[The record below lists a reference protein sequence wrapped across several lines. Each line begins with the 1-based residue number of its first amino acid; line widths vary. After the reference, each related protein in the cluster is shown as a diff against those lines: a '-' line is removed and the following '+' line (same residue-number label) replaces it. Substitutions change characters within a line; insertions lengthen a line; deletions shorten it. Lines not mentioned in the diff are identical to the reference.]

1 MSEKTASAAVKE
13 KKILGK
19 KPVARKDMSKVQW
32 ILKEMKRN
40 YVAYIMCAPFFLIFF
55 TFTILPVILSLYY
68 SFTIFNLIE
77 TEQWVWFDNYIRLF
91 LDDDIFLIAVQNTLI
106 FAVII
111 GPVSYLLSLFVAWFI
126 NELSPRIRAVVT
138 LIFYAPSI
146 SGGATTIWVIF
157 FSGDSYGYA
166 NSILMRMGIIET
178 PIQFFQNATYVMP
191 LCIVVAL
198 WSSLGTSFLS
208 FIGGLQTIDKAQ
220 FEAAAVDGIKNR
232 WQELW
237 YVTLPN
243 MKPQLLFGAILAI
256 TSAFGFGAIVDGLA
270 GNPSVDYCAW
280 TIVHHLGDYGGA
292 RYEIGYSSAIATI
305 LFAMMIGSNMLVK
318 KLLAKVGQ

>member
-106 FAVII
+106 FAVIFKML
-111 GPVSYLLSLFVAWFI
+111 V
-126 NELSPRIRAVVT
+126 
-138 LIFYAPSI
+138 
-146 SGGATTIWVIF
+146 
-157 FSGDSYGYA
+157 
-166 NSILMRMGIIET
+166 
-178 PIQFFQNATYVMP
+178 
-191 LCIVVAL
+191 
-198 WSSLGTSFLS
+198 
-208 FIGGLQTIDKAQ
+208 
-220 FEAAAVDGIKNR
+220 
-232 WQELW
+232 
-237 YVTLPN
+237 
-243 MKPQLLFGAILAI
+243 
-256 TSAFGFGAIVDGLA
+256 
-270 GNPSVDYCAW
+270 
-280 TIVHHLGDYGGA
+280 
-292 RYEIGYSSAIATI
+292 I
-305 LFAMMIGSNMLVK
+305 LFKGKRKNVNLHITTCKQRGNFRR
-318 KLLAKVGQ
+318 

>member
-1 MSEKTASAAVKE
+1 
-13 KKILGK
+13 
-19 KPVARKDMSKVQW
+19 MSKVQW
-32 ILKEMKRN
+32 VLKEMKRN
-40 YVAYIMCAPFFLIFF
+40 YIAYIMCAPFFLIFF

-111 GPVSYLLSLFVAWFI
+111 GPVSYMLSLFVAWFI

-146 SGGATTIWVIF
+146 SGGATTIWTVF

-166 NSILMRMGIIET
+166 NSILMRMGLIET

-191 LCIVVAL
+191 LCIVIAL

>member
-13 KKILGK
+13 KKPFGK

-32 ILKEMKRN
+32 VLKEMKRN
-40 YVAYIMCAPFFLIFF
+40 YIAYIMCAPFFLIFF

-111 GPVSYLLSLFVAWFI
+111 GPVSYMLSLFVAWFI

-146 SGGATTIWVIF
+146 SGGATTIWTVF

-166 NSILMRMGIIET
+166 NSILMRMGLIET

-191 LCIVVAL
+191 LCIVIAL

>member
-1 MSEKTASAAVKE
+1 MSETKKVSAEAAAPAAA
-13 KKILGK
+13 K
-19 KPVARKDMSKVQW
+19 KPVARKNMTKAQW
-32 ILKEMKRN
+32 TWKEMKRN
-40 YVAYIMCAPFFLIFF
+40 YIAYIMCAPFFLIFF
-55 TFTILPVILSLYY
+55 TFTILPVILSIFY

-77 TEQWVWFDNYIRLF
+77 PMQWCGLDNYIRLF
-91 LDDDIFLIAVQNTLI
+91 LDDDIFLTAVQNTLI

-111 GPVSYLLSLFVAWFI
+111 GPVSYLLSLLVAWFI
-126 NELSPRIRAVVT
+126 NEIPPKIRSVVT

-146 SGGATTIWVIF
+146 SGGVNMIWGVA
-157 FSGDSYGYA
+157 FSGDSYGYV
-166 NSILMRMGIIET
+166 NSILMRLGLIQE
-178 PIQFFQNATYVMP
+178 PIQFFQNAEYVMP

-243 MKPQLLFGAILAI
+243 MKSQLLFGAILAI
-256 TSAFGFGAIVDGLA
+256 TSAFGFGAVVDSLA

-292 RYEIGYSSAIATI
+292 RFEVGYASAIATI
-305 LFAMMIGSNMLVK
+305 LFAMMVGSNMLVK
-318 KLLAKVGQ
+318 KILAKVGQ

>member
-13 KKILGK
+13 KKPFGK

-32 ILKEMKRN
+32 VLKEMKRN
-40 YVAYIMCAPFFLIFF
+40 YIAYIMCAPFFLIFF

-111 GPVSYLLSLFVAWFI
+111 GPVSYMLSLFVAWFI

-146 SGGATTIWVIF
+146 SGGATTIWTVF

-166 NSILMRMGIIET
+166 NSILMRMGLIET

-191 LCIVVAL
+191 LCIVIAL
-198 WSSLGTSFLS
+198 WSSLGTSFLA

-305 LFAMMIGSNMLVK
+305 LFAM
-318 KLLAKVGQ
+318 

>member
-1 MSEKTASAAVKE
+1 MSEKTVSATPKAA
-13 KKILGK
+13 K
-19 KPVARKDMSKVQW
+19 KPVARKDMSKLQW
-32 ILKEMKRN
+32 TLKEMKRN
-40 YVAYIMCAPFFLIFF
+40 YIAYVMCAPFFLIFF
-55 TFTILPVILSLYY
+55 TFTILPVILSIFY

-77 TEQWVWFDNYIRLF
+77 PMEWVFLDNYIRLF
-91 LDDDIFLIAVQNTLI
+91 LDDDIFLTAVQNTLI

-111 GPVSYLLSLFVAWFI
+111 GPVSYLLSLLVAWFI
-126 NELSPRIRAVVT
+126 NEIPPKIRSVVT

-146 SGGATTIWVIF
+146 SGGVNMIWGVM
-157 FSGDSYGYA
+157 FSGDSYGYV
-166 NSILMRMGIIET
+166 NSILMRLGIIQA
-178 PIQFFQNATYVMP
+178 PIQFFQNADYVMP

-243 MKPQLLFGAILAI
+243 MKSQLLFGAILAI
-256 TSAFGFGAIVDGLA
+256 TGAFGFGAVVDGLA

-280 TIVHHLGDYGGA
+280 TIVHHLADYGGA
-292 RYEIGYSSAIATI
+292 RFEIGYSSAIATI
-305 LFAMMIGSNMLVK
+305 LFAMMVGSNMLVK

>member
-13 KKILGK
+13 KKPFGK

-32 ILKEMKRN
+32 VLKEMKRN
-40 YVAYIMCAPFFLIFF
+40 YIAYIMCAPFFLIFF

-111 GPVSYLLSLFVAWFI
+111 GPVSYMLSLFVAWFI

-146 SGGATTIWVIF
+146 SGGATTIWTVF

-166 NSILMRMGIIET
+166 NSILMRMGLIET

-191 LCIVVAL
+191 LCIVIAL

-256 TSAFGFGAIVDGLA
+256 TSAFGFGAVVDGLA

-292 RYEIGYSSAIATI
+292 RFEVGYASAIATI
-305 LFAMMIGSNMLVK
+305 LFAMMVGSNMLVK

>member
-13 KKILGK
+13 KKPFGK

-32 ILKEMKRN
+32 VLKEMKRN
-40 YVAYIMCAPFFLIFF
+40 YIAYIMCAPFFLIFF

-111 GPVSYLLSLFVAWFI
+111 GPVSYMLSLFVAWFI

-146 SGGATTIWVIF
+146 SGGATTIWTVF

-166 NSILMRMGIIET
+166 NSILMRMGLIET

>member
-1 MSEKTASAAVKE
+1 MSETKKVSAKAASPADA
-13 KKILGK
+13 K
-19 KPVARKDMSKVQW
+19 KPAARKDMTKAQW
-32 ILKEMKRN
+32 IWKEMKRN

-55 TFTILPVILSLYY
+55 TFTILPVILSVFY

-77 TEQWVWFDNYIRLF
+77 PMQWCGLDNYIRLF
-91 LDDDIFLIAVQNTLI
+91 LDDDIFLTAVQNTLI

-111 GPVSYLLSLFVAWFI
+111 GPVSYLLSLLVAWFI
-126 NELSPRIRAVVT
+126 NEIPPKIRSVVT

-146 SGGATTIWVIF
+146 SGGVNMIWGVA
-157 FSGDSYGYA
+157 FSGDSYGYV
-166 NSILMRMGIIET
+166 NSILMRLGLIQE
-178 PIQFFQNATYVMP
+178 PIQFFQNADYVMP

-243 MKPQLLFGAILAI
+243 MKSQLLFGAILAI
-256 TSAFGFGAIVDGLA
+256 TSAFGFGAVVDGLA

-292 RYEIGYSSAIATI
+292 RFEVGYASAIATI
-305 LFAMMIGSNMLVK
+305 LFAMMVGSNMLVK
-318 KLLAKVGQ
+318 KILAKVGQ

>member
-1 MSEKTASAAVKE
+1 MSEKTASAAVA
-13 KKILGK
+13 K
-19 KPVARKDMSKVQW
+19 KPVARKDMTKLQW
-32 ILKEMKRN
+32 TLKEMKRN
-40 YVAYIMCAPFFLIFF
+40 YLAYIMCAPFFLIFF
-55 TFTILPVILSLYY
+55 TFTILPVILSIFY
-68 SFTIFNLIE
+68 SVTIFNLIE
-77 TEQWVWFDNYIRLF
+77 PMQWCGFDNYIRLF
-91 LDDDIFLIAVQNTLI
+91 LDDDIFLTAVQNTLI

-111 GPVSYLLSLFVAWFI
+111 GPVSYLLSLLVAWFI
-126 NELSPRIRAVVT
+126 NEIPPKIRSVVT

-146 SGGATTIWVIF
+146 SGGVNMIWGVA
-157 FSGDSYGYA
+157 FSGDSYGYV
-166 NSILMRMGIIET
+166 NSILMRLGLIQE

-243 MKPQLLFGAILAI
+243 MKSQLLFGAILAI
-256 TSAFGFGAIVDGLA
+256 TSAFGFGAVVDGLA

-292 RYEIGYSSAIATI
+292 RFEVGYASAIATI
-305 LFAMMIGSNMLVK
+305 LFAMMVGSNMLVK

>member
-1 MSEKTASAAVKE
+1 MSEKTVSAKAPKTP
-13 KKILGK
+13 KA
-19 KPVARKDMSKVQW
+19 KPVARKDMTKAQW
-32 ILKEMKRN
+32 IWKEMKRN
-40 YVAYIMCAPFFLIFF
+40 YIAYIMCAPFFLIFF
-55 TFTILPVILSLYY
+55 TFTILPVILSIFY

-77 TEQWVWFDNYIRLF
+77 PMKWIFLDNYIRLF
-91 LDDDIFLIAVQNTLI
+91 LDDDIFLTAVQNTLL

-126 NELSPRIRAVVT
+126 NEIPPKIRSVVT

-146 SGGATTIWVIF
+146 SGGVNRIWGVA
-157 FSGDSYGYA
+157 FSGDSYGYV
-166 NSILMRMGIIET
+166 NSILMRLGMIQE
-178 PIQFFQNATYVMP
+178 PIQFFQNAEYVMP

-243 MKPQLLFGAILAI
+243 MKSQLLFGAILAI
-256 TSAFGFGAIVDGLA
+256 TSAFGFGAVVDSLA

-292 RYEIGYSSAIATI
+292 RFEVGYASAIATI
-305 LFAMMIGSNMLVK
+305 LFAMMVGSNMLVK

>member
-19 KPVARKDMSKVQW
+19 KPAARKDMSKVQW
-32 ILKEMKRN
+32 VLKEMKRN
-40 YVAYIMCAPFFLIFF
+40 YIAYIMCAPFFLIFF

-111 GPVSYLLSLFVAWFI
+111 GPVSYMLSLFVAWFI
-126 NELSPRIRAVVT
+126 NELSPKIRAVVT

-146 SGGATTIWVIF
+146 SGGATTIWVVF

-166 NSILMRMGIIET
+166 NSILMRMGLIET
-178 PIQFFQNATYVMP
+178 PIQFFQNASYVMP

>member
-1 MSEKTASAAVKE
+1 
-13 KKILGK
+13 
-19 KPVARKDMSKVQW
+19 MSKVQW
-32 ILKEMKRN
+32 VLKEMKRN
-40 YVAYIMCAPFFLIFF
+40 YIAYVMCAPFFLIFF

-77 TEQWVWFDNYIRLF
+77 DEMWVWFDNYIRLF

-111 GPVSYLLSLFVAWFI
+111 GPVSYMLSLFVAWFI
-126 NELSPRIRAVVT
+126 NELSPKIRAVVT

-146 SGGATTIWVIF
+146 SGGATTIWVVF

-166 NSILMRMGIIET
+166 NSILMRMGLIET

-318 KLLAKVGQ
+318 KILAKVGQ

>member
-1 MSEKTASAAVKE
+1 MSETKKVSAKAAAPAAA
-13 KKILGK
+13 
-19 KPVARKDMSKVQW
+19 KPTARKDMTKAQW
-32 ILKEMKRN
+32 IWKEMKRN

-55 TFTILPVILSLYY
+55 TFTILPVILSIFY

-77 TEQWVWFDNYIRLF
+77 PMQWCGFDNYIRLF
-91 LDDDIFLIAVQNTLI
+91 LDDDIFLTAVQNTLI

-111 GPVSYLLSLFVAWFI
+111 GPVSYLLSLLVAWFI
-126 NELSPRIRAVVT
+126 NEIPPKIRSVVT

-146 SGGATTIWVIF
+146 SGGVNMIWGVA
-157 FSGDSYGYA
+157 FSGDSYGYV
-166 NSILMRMGIIET
+166 NSILMRLGLIQE

-243 MKPQLLFGAILAI
+243 MKSQLLFGAILAI
-256 TSAFGFGAIVDGLA
+256 TSAFGFGAVVDGLA

-292 RYEIGYSSAIATI
+292 RFEVGYASAIATI
-305 LFAMMIGSNMLVK
+305 LFAMMVGSNMLVK

>member
-1 MSEKTASAAVKE
+1 MSEKTASATVKE
-13 KKILGK
+13 NKPLGK

-32 ILKEMKRN
+32 VLKEMKRN
-40 YVAYIMCAPFFLIFF
+40 SIAYVMCAPFFLIFF

-77 TEQWVWFDNYIRLF
+77 DEMWVWFDNYIRLF

-111 GPVSYLLSLFVAWFI
+111 GPVSYMLSLFVAWFI
-126 NELSPRIRAVVT
+126 NELSPKIRAVVT

-146 SGGATTIWVIF
+146 SGGATTIWVVF

-166 NSILMRMGIIET
+166 NSILMRMGLIET

-318 KLLAKVGQ
+318 KILAKVGQ

>member
-1 MSEKTASAAVKE
+1 MSETKKVSAKAASPADA
-13 KKILGK
+13 K
-19 KPVARKDMSKVQW
+19 KPAARKDMTKAQW
-32 ILKEMKRN
+32 IWKEMKRN

-55 TFTILPVILSLYY
+55 TFTILPVILSVFY

-77 TEQWVWFDNYIRLF
+77 PMQWCGLDNYIRLF
-91 LDDDIFLIAVQNTLI
+91 LDDDIFLTAVQNTLI

-111 GPVSYLLSLFVAWFI
+111 GPVSYLLSLLVAWFI
-126 NELSPRIRAVVT
+126 NEIPPKIRSVVT

-146 SGGATTIWVIF
+146 SGGVNMIWGVA
-157 FSGDSYGYA
+157 FSGDSYGYV
-166 NSILMRMGIIET
+166 NSILMRLGLVPE
-178 PIQFFQNATYVMP
+178 PIQFFQNADYVMP

-243 MKPQLLFGAILAI
+243 MKSQLLFGAILAI
-256 TSAFGFGAIVDGLA
+256 TSAFGFGAVVDGLA

-292 RYEIGYSSAIATI
+292 RFEVGYASAIATI
-305 LFAMMIGSNMLVK
+305 LFAMMVGSNMLVK
-318 KLLAKVGQ
+318 KILAKVGQ